1 MTPIINDPKAEA
13 IKLHQEY
20 KKSGDIDS
28 EMKLAQFLSAYEGTD
43 KIVHSHDL
51 VEQIKELENEKRY
64 ETGITDLDKITDGFR
79 SNQLIVI
86 GSAPKSGKT
95 QLAIELA
102 NRIERENGEKCT
114 MFLFE
119 ETAPEVLYKYKKK
132 NRPLPSFYTPADS
145 IDYNIDSVYRKMIE
159 AWAKHDSKIFFIDH
173 LHFMLDMKAARLDLS
188 IKEVMQELKRFT
200 KTHGFT
206 IFLITHIKMGN
217 FNEPPGVDA
226 IRDSSFI
233 AQYADTVMMLWRERV
248 KIGEHTNLTDQTNNM
263 LINIALNR
271 KINFTSD
278 KNTGLVELTF
288 NTDTWEY
295 SPLKWYGLEFHE
307 EEKKKNDIKS
317 KMKK

>member
-1 MTPIINDPKAEA
+1 MINDPKSQA
-13 IKLHQEY
+13 IKLHEEY
-20 KKSGDIDS
+20 KKNGDVES
-28 EMKLAQFLSAYEGTD
+28 ELKLAEFLSAYEGVD

-51 VEQIKELENEKRY
+51 EEQINALENEDRY
-64 ETGITDLDKITDGFR
+64 KTGINGLDKTLDGFR

-95 QLAIELA
+95 QFSVELA
-102 NRIERENGEKCT
+102 NRIEKTSGQKCT

-119 ETAPEVLYKYKKK
+119 ETAPEVLFKFKKK
-132 NRPLPSFYTPADS
+132 GRPLPSFYTPGDI

-159 AWAKHDSKIFFIDH
+159 AWAKHDSRVFFIDH
-173 LHFMLDMKAARLDLS
+173 LHFLLDMKAARLDLS

-206 IFLITHIKMGN
+206 IFLITHLKMGN
-217 FNEPPGVDA
+217 FNEPPGVEA

-248 KIGEHTNLTDQTNNM
+248 QNGNPGHSNVLESTKNM
-263 LINIALNR
+263 LVNVALNR
-271 KINFTSD
+271 KINFTED

-295 SPLKWYGLEFHE
+295 EEMHWYGADFQEAE
-307 EEKKKNDIKS
+307 DKKNQVIKNIRT
-317 KMKK
+317 